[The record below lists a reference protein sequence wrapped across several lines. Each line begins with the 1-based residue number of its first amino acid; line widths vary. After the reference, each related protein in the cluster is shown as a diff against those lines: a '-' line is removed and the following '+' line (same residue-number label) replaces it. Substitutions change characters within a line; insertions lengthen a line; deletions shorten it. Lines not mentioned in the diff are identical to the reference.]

1 MRVRLGLDMPADCV
15 IEATRHLSR
24 RLDANL
30 GRINGLPIQSLN
42 SLLLRTQLKKRTHRD
57 LS

>member
-42 SLLLRTQLKKRTHRD
+42 SLLLRTQLK
-57 LS
+57 